1 MDANRFIHEERRRR
15 ERLIEESLKENEDRE
30 KARKT
35 ERDRKRDEMDESV
48 NFFYQLSGSRS
59 PT

>member
-30 KARKT
+30 KARKR